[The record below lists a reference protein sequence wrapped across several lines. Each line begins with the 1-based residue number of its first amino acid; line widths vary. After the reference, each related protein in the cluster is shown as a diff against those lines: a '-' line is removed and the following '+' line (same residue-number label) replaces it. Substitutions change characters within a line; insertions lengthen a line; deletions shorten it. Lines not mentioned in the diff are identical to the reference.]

1 MPNANEKDKKSQR
14 DGFGQALLELGETNP
29 DVVVLTADLSESTR
43 VQSFEKMYP
52 QRFVQVGVAEQNM
65 AGIASG
71 LALSGK
77 IPFMA
82 SFGIFSPG
90 NNWLQVRTSICY
102 SNANVKIIGTHAGL
116 SASSDGATHQ
126 ALEDIAITRV
136 LPNLTVIVPA
146 DYHETKKAVKAA
158 SEHIGPIYI
167 RLSRDSITPI
177 TEEKSDFN
185 IGKAQILQ
193 EGDDITV
200 IFCGPIGAGVMT
212 AVNELKKDNDISC
225 EVINCSTIK
234 PLDEKT
240 ILGSVKKTGKVVT
253 VEEHQVS
260 GGLGGAVSELLSE
273 KLPVK
278 IVRVGVKDTFG
289 ESGKYDELLDKY
301 GLSSE
306 HIGKAIVTAYK
317 ETAHEQ

>member
-14 DGFGQALLELGETNP
+14 DGFGEALLELGETNP

-116 SASSDGATHQ
+116 SASSDVAT
-126 ALEDIAITRV
+126 
-136 LPNLTVIVPA
+136 
-146 DYHETKKAVKAA
+146 
-158 SEHIGPIYI
+158 
-167 RLSRDSITPI
+167 
-177 TEEKSDFN
+177 
-185 IGKAQILQ
+185 
-193 EGDDITV
+193 
-200 IFCGPIGAGVMT
+200 
-212 AVNELKKDNDISC
+212 
-225 EVINCSTIK
+225 
-234 PLDEKT
+234 
-240 ILGSVKKTGKVVT
+240 
-253 VEEHQVS
+253 
-260 GGLGGAVSELLSE
+260 
-273 KLPVK
+273 
-278 IVRVGVKDTFG
+278 
-289 ESGKYDELLDKY
+289 
-301 GLSSE
+301 
-306 HIGKAIVTAYK
+306 
-317 ETAHEQ
+317 